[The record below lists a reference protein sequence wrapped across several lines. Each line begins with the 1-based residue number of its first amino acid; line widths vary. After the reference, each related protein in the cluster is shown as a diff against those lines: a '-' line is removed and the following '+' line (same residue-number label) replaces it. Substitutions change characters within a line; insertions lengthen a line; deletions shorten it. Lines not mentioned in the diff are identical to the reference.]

1 MQPSLVLQLT
11 VLLTVANGAPV
22 IAKSVLGSRW
32 DRPVDGG
39 LRFNDGRPLF
49 GSAKTIRGL
58 VASVLATTLCAPLL
72 GFGAGTG
79 FTIGASAMA
88 GDLASSFIKRR
99 LDVPPSS
106 RMTGVDQIP
115 ESLVPL
121 LICRKALA
129 LDLTDII
136 AVVALFFVGE
146 VLLSRLLYK
155 CRLRD
160 RPY

>member
-1 MQPSLVLQLT
+1 MQPSVILQLT
-11 VLLTVANGAPV
+11 LLLTVANGAPV
-22 IAKSVLGSRW
+22 IAKNVLGSRW

-39 LRFNDGRPLF
+39 IRFNDGRPLF
-49 GSAKTIRGL
+49 GSSKTIRGL
-58 VASVLATTLCAPLL
+58 LASVVATALCAPLIGL
-72 GFGAGTG
+72 GVGTG
-79 FTIGASAMA
+79 LTIGVSAMA

-121 LICRKALA
+121 LVCRKALA

-146 VLLSRLLYK
+146 VLLSRLLYRF
-155 CRLRD
+155 RLRD